1 MCGICGFTTS
11 SVKGGNRKEIIDHM
25 TQTLAHRGPD
35 DEGFYWDDDIVFG
48 HRRLSI
54 IDLSTGNQPIH
65 NEDHSVWIAFNGE
78 IYNFLA
84 LRRELEEKGH
94 AFYTAADTEVIV
106 HLYEEEGVECL
117 KRLDG
122 MFAFA
127 LWDKNSKSL
136 FLARDRL
143 GEKPLHYYSCT
154 DGLVFASELKGLLC
168 HPAVPREIDLHSL
181 SKYLTYEYIP
191 APHTI
196 FRGIH
201 KVQPGHFVLYRNG
214 QVMEE
219 RYWDVPMS
227 EVSVGYKREEE
238 YVEELRY
245 LLREAVQSRL
255 VSDVPVGVFL
265 SGGIDSS
272 LVALLAS
279 EASTEKIRTFSIG
292 FAEKSFDETPF
303 SQHVA
308 ALVGSDH
315 HHDELTSQRMLEL
328 VPKVVR
334 TLDEPLA
341 DASIIPTYLLSQ
353 FTARHVK
360 VALGGDG
367 GDELFAGY
375 PTYQAHRL
383 VGLYDFLPREL
394 RAIINRLAAR
404 LPVSHRNISFDFQ
417 IKQFLRGAGV
427 APEVRFFLWMGS
439 FLESEK
445 RQLFSDGWRPQL
457 LQMNT
462 FDDLARYIA
471 ESRLMSDFERI
482 LYLSLKLYLQDDL
495 LVKVDRASMANS
507 LEVRS
512 PYLAPKLVTFVAQL
526 PTFYKMNRLTTK
538 YILKKAARGLLP
550 QEIIKRKK
558 KGFGVPLS
566 RWFTGDLKPLL
577 LDYLSEA
584 RIKRE
589 GLFDYDFIRSL
600 VDDHLG
606 FRKDNRKLL
615 WTLLVFEMWQET
627 YLDRREG

>member
-11 SVKGGNRKEIIDHM
+11 SVKGKDRKEIIDRM
-25 TQTLAHRGPD
+25 TQALTHRGPD
-35 DEGFYWDDDIVFG
+35 DEGFYWDDDIIFG

-54 IDLSTGNQPIH
+54 IDLSTGKQPIH
-65 NEDHSVWIAFNGE
+65 NEDQSVWITFNGE

-94 AFYTAADTEVIV
+94 TFYTTSDTEVIV
-106 HLYEEEGVECL
+106 HLYEEKGLRFLEQ
-117 KRLDG
+117 LDG

-127 LWDKNSKSL
+127 LWDTKSKSL
-136 FLARDRL
+136 LLVRDRL
-143 GEKPLHYYSCT
+143 GEKPLHYYPSAS
-154 DGLVFASELKGLLC
+154 GLVFASELKSLLA
-168 HPAVPREIDLHSL
+168 HPVVPRELDLSAL
-181 SKYLTYEYIP
+181 NKYLTYEYVP

-196 FRGIH
+196 YKGIY
-201 KVQPGHFVLYRNG
+201 KVQPGHFVLYHNG
-214 QVMEE
+214 QVKEE

-227 EVSVGYKREEE
+227 EVSGGYKTEAE

-245 LLREAVQSRL
+245 LLREVVRARL

-272 LVALLAS
+272 LVAALANGNS
-279 EASTEKIRTFSIG
+279 AHKVRTFSIG

-303 SQHVA
+303 SQRVA
-308 ALVGSDH
+308 AFIGSAH
-315 HHDELTSQRMLEL
+315 HHEELSSQRMLEL
-328 VPKVVR
+328 IPTIAQ

-394 RAIINRLAAR
+394 RDLINRLAVR
-404 LPVSHRNISFDFQ
+404 LPVSYRNISWDFQ

-439 FLESEK
+439 FLDREK
-445 RQLFSDGWRPQL
+445 RQLFTKEWHPQL
-457 LQMNT
+457 LSMNT
-462 FDDLARYIA
+462 FEDLARYISQ
-471 ESRLMSDFERI
+471 SRLTNDFDRL

-512 PYLAPKLVTFVAQL
+512 PYLAPQLVTFVAQL
-526 PTFYKMNRLTTK
+526 PAFYKLNRLTTK
-538 YILKKAARGLLP
+538 YILKKAAAGLLP
-550 QEIIKRKK
+550 KEITQRKK
-558 KGFGVPLS
+558 KGFGVPLAA
-566 RWFTGDLKPLL
+566 WFNGPLKPLL
-577 LDYLSEA
+577 LEYLNEA
-584 RIKRE
+584 RIRNE
-589 GLFDYDFIRSL
+589 GLFDYGFIHAL
-600 VDDHLG
+600 LEDH
-606 FRKDNRKLL
+606 FHARRDNRKLL
-615 WTLLVFEMWQET
+615 WTLLVFEMWRET
-627 YLDRREG
+627 YLDRR

>member
-1 MCGICGFTTS
+1 MCGICGFTIAS
-11 SVKGGNRKEIIDHM
+11 AKDRDAEEVIKQM
-25 TQTLAHRGPD
+25 TRALTHRGPD
-35 DEGFYWDDDIVFG
+35 DEGFYNDNNIVLGF
-48 HRRLSI
+48 RRLSI
-54 IDLSTGNQPIH
+54 IDLHTGQQPIH
-65 NEDHSVWIAFNGE
+65 NENSSIWIVFNGE

-84 LRRELEEKGH
+84 LRRELEAKGH
-94 AFYTAADTEVIV
+94 LFYTMTDTEVII
-106 HLYEEEGVECL
+106 HLYEEEGVRCL
-117 KRLDG
+117 EKLDG

-136 FLARDRL
+136 LLVRDRL
-143 GEKPLHYYSCT
+143 GEKPLHYYPSAA
-154 DGLVFASELKGLLC
+154 GLVFASELKSLLR
-168 HPAVPREIDLHSL
+168 HPVVPREVDLHSL
-181 SKYLTYEYIP
+181 NKYLTYEYVP
-191 APHTI
+191 APRTI
-196 FRGIH
+196 YKGVY

-214 QVMEE
+214 QVKEE
-219 RYWDVPMS
+219 RYWDVPMAG
-227 EVSVGYKREEE
+227 VSVGYKREEE

-272 LVALLAS
+272 LVALLAG
-279 EASTEKIRTFSIG
+279 EACAEKIRTFSIG

-303 SQHVA
+303 SQRVA

-315 HHDELTSQRMLEL
+315 HHEELTSQRMLEL
-328 VPKVVR
+328 VPEVVR

-375 PTYQAHRL
+375 PTYQAQRL

-394 RAIINRLAAR
+394 RAIINRVAAR
-404 LPVSHRNISFDFQ
+404 LPVSHRNISLDFQ

-445 RQLFSDGWRPQL
+445 RQLFAEEWRAQL
-457 LQMNT
+457 LRMNT

-471 ESRLMSDFERI
+471 ESRLMNDFERL

-512 PYLAPKLVTFVAQL
+512 PYLAPSLVTFVAQL
-526 PTFYKMNRLTTK
+526 PSFYKLNRLTTK
-538 YILKKAARGLLP
+538 YLLKKAAAGLLP
-550 QEIIKRKK
+550 REIIQRKK
-558 KGFGVPLS
+558 KGFGVPLAA
-566 RWFTGDLKPLL
+566 WFNGPLKPLL
-577 LDYLSEA
+577 LEYLDA
-584 RIKRE
+584 HRIRQE
-589 GLFDYDFIRSL
+589 GIFNYGFIHTL
-600 VDDHLG
+600 LEDHFHL
-606 FRKDNRKLL
+606 RRDNRKLL
-615 WTLLVFEMWQET
+615 WTLLVFEMWRET
-627 YLDRREG
+627 YLDRR